1 MSHLGQLKGKLY
13 LVRPYYL
20 VKYLKVSIPLM
31 LYMNPAGFPI
41 GACLFGSCLAFEA
54 QFPLLFWWPNLDMR
68 YELNKLSEDDVFN
81 WMCATSESS
90 SSRSYPSISSTLL
103 CVLVFPSDSLK
114 LPWMLGAL
122 GD

>member
-1 MSHLGQLKGKLY
+1 MPVCLG
-13 LVRPYYL
+13 VVWPSRH
-20 VKYLKVSIPLM
+20 S
-31 LYMNPAGFPI
+31 
-41 GACLFGSCLAFEA
+41 
-54 QFPLLFWWPNLDMR
+54 FPLLVWWPNSDMR

-90 SSRSYPSISSTLL
+90 SSRSYPSISSALL
-103 CVLVFPSDSLK
+103 CVLVFPFDNLK